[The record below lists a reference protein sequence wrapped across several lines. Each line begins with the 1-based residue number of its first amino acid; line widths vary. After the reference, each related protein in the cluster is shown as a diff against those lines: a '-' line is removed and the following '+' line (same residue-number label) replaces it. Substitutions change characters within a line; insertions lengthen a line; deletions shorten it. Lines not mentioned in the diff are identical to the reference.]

1 MTSSAP
7 DTSLPVPSVSQILGE
22 AHRPL
27 SALAERLEGYARQS
41 HEQRR
46 WTALA
51 RAWIALIRNRD
62 RIPAGEAMVILESR
76 QSSSWSAPAP
86 AGHDALSFEEDVAA
100 AAWDSLTRMG
110 GLLDRDPPPPDASFA
125 RWTQLWEDVLARSDS
140 SPVPPKALEELLAVT
155 ELAVLVFGLPSAEA
169 IRPWS
174 GAVRGLIEEYA
185 RSSPLPAEM
194 ASTNTSRPAAYLALL
209 AFALEAAAA
218 GSASRTFCSILADA
232 LEDAAG
238 PDDLAHAERLVRKLA
253 LSEPLFDAWLS
264 RRIGLVWESERP
276 ADAPAPSLGLTG
288 TVAVVS
294 DTGDLP
300 ISFLAASDACGSAG
314 ATLTL
319 ADPHVSDSATVIE
332 PIRRAWQVGKPLP
345 DSVRSVLG
353 FTERRGGMA
362 FEVVDCAVPDVL
374 VARRLR
380 SGPRVLLVLARWGGA
395 FLGLP
400 ERIAPLLQGWGNP
413 APAVVLG
420 FVDAPS
426 SLLAGRVDD
435 LSPLLAPS
443 PQPEPALRVR
453 ALRSLADDP
462 LVTAAW
468 ESALADASA
477 LIRSLGS
484 SSVSRLEGTGL
495 LLDADAS
502 YDASPSLHGLWSH
515 LWRSM
520 ALDEA
525 DGKRA
530 VQARLCEAPDA
541 DRARVEEW
549 LSAPSLPALDP
560 SLRSDWEG
568 FLKACDDGRLRVRL
582 ARRAIRR
589 GTPSLSEAELLTTI
603 RRRGRSGRI
612 AEQAVRRFL
621 ATVSDYESGLLA
633 AVRDRL
639 RGVLAALGIPS
650 DRPVGSL
657 SPPVSPNGLLD
668 GAFAD
673 GPTVADPDRG
683 AVAAATCLDYLDS
696 QAGPNG
702 EPVVPPVGLEWLRA
716 RVKEASIV
724 RSSPEP
730 LASSSADGYSRLF
743 GPPRGGCAWER
754 VPWHLRRNLPS
765 VLWVEAAGGHT
776 VADHLL
782 ADGPS
787 GDDAVVRDALTLL
800 ADWSPGFETL
810 HWPGGVPDEL
820 SLAGLR
826 GVDPR
831 PRTRALLDLV
841 VALLALKRSVSSP
854 VGLVDHAR
862 RAVLFE
868 VELLVVDGCLGDAP
882 NLRSSLRDWSDL
894 DLEPMH
900 ETFREARESLV
911 GSRHHL
917 AFFPRRL
924 RRIMGKDVFP
934 EELRENLSSLRPY
947 GKSFVWC
954 DTASFSR
961 RALEHDV
968 TVCDLVATALE
979 HARAPVFSHLPRPG
993 WDARLSAVDQ
1003 ALRVADRSAEAAA
1016 AAVRSDL
1023 SHSLD
1028 AMRLTL
1034 QRRGF
1039 AVTGC

>member
-1 MTSSAP
+1 MSSSAP
-7 DTSLPVPSVSQILGE
+7 DTSLPDPSVAQVLGE

-27 SALAERLEGYARQS
+27 AALAERLEGYARQS
-41 HEQRR
+41 QEQRR

-51 RAWIALIRNRD
+51 RAWITLIRNRD

-76 QSSSWSAPAP
+76 QSSSWSAPSP
-86 AGHDALSFEEDVAA
+86 PGHEALSFEEDVAA
-100 AAWDSLTRMG
+100 AAWGSLTRMG
-110 GLLDRDPPPPDASFA
+110 GLLDRDPPAPDASFA
-125 RWTQLWEDVLARSDS
+125 RWVQLWEDVIARSDS
-140 SPVPPKALEELLAVT
+140 SQVPPEALDELLAVT
-155 ELAVLVFGLPSAEA
+155 ELAVLVFGLSSAEA

-174 GAVRGLIEEYA
+174 GAVRRLFGNT
-185 RSSPLPAEM
+185 RSSSLPAEM
-194 ASTNTSRPAAYLALL
+194 ASTTTSRPVASLAPL
-209 AFALEAAAA
+209 AFALEAAA
-218 GSASRTFCSILADA
+218 GSASRTFGSILADA
-232 LEDAAG
+232 LEHAVD
-238 PDDLAHAERLVRKLA
+238 PDDLARAERLVRKLA

-264 RRIGLVWESERP
+264 RRTGLVWESERP

-294 DTGDLP
+294 VAGDLP
-300 ISFLAASDACGSAG
+300 LSFLAASAECGSAG
-314 ATLTL
+314 ATIML
-319 ADPHVSDSATVIE
+319 ADPHVADSAPVIE
-332 PIRRAWQVGKPLP
+332 PIHRAWRDGKPPP
-345 DSVRSVLG
+345 DSGQSVLG

-362 FEVVDCAVPDVL
+362 FEVVDGAVPDVL

-380 SGPRVLLVLARWGGA
+380 SGPRVLLVLARRGCA

-413 APAVVLG
+413 APSVVLG
-420 FVDAPS
+420 FVGAPS

-462 LVTAAW
+462 IVTAEW
-468 ESALADASA
+468 ESTLAGASA

-502 YDASPSLHGLWSH
+502 YGASPSLHALWSH

-525 DGKRA
+525 DCKRA
-530 VQARLCEAPDA
+530 AQARLCEAPDA

-568 FLKACDDGRLRVRL
+568 FLKTCDAGRLRVRL

-603 RRRGRSGRI
+603 RRSGRSGRI

-621 ATVSDYESGLLA
+621 AAVSDYESRLLA

-639 RGVLAALGIPS
+639 RGVLAAIGIPT

-657 SPPVSPNGLLD
+657 SPPVSPNGSLD

-673 GPTVADPDRG
+673 GPNVAELDSG
-683 AVAAATCLDYLDS
+683 AAAAATCLDYLDS
-696 QAGPNG
+696 QTGPNG
-702 EPVVPPVGLEWLRA
+702 EPVVPSDGLEWLRA
-716 RVKEASIV
+716 RVKEANV
-724 RSSPEP
+724 ARASPEP

-743 GPPRGGCAWER
+743 GPLRAGCAWER
-754 VPWHLRRNLPS
+754 VPWHLRRTLPS
-765 VLWVEAAGGHT
+765 VQWVEAAGGHT
-776 VADHLL
+776 VEDHLL

-787 GDDAVVRDALTLL
+787 RDDAVIRDALSLL

-810 HWPGGVPDEL
+810 HWPCGVPDEL
-820 SLAGLR
+820 SLAGLL
-826 GVDPR
+826 GLDPR
-831 PRTRALLDLV
+831 PRTQALLDLV
-841 VALLALKRSVSSP
+841 LALLALKRSVSSP

-862 RAVLFE
+862 HAALFE
-868 VELLVVDGCLGDAP
+868 VELLVVDGCLGDA
-882 NLRSSLRDWSDL
+882 SSLRSFLRDRPSL
-894 DLEPMH
+894 DLEPIH
-900 ETFREARESLV
+900 ETFRKARESLV

-968 TVCDLVATALE
+968 TVCDLVAMALE

-993 WDARLSAVDQ
+993 WDARLSAVGQ
-1003 ALRVADRSAEAAA
+1003 ALRVVDRRAEAAA

-1023 SHSLD
+1023 SHSLE
-1028 AMRLTL
+1028 AMREAL
-1034 QRRGF
+1034 Q
-1039 AVTGC
+1039 